1 MINNFLRNF
10 YLVALAYFLMFLVL
24 AGCSNSK
31 MLSVK
36 KSSQQSDC
44 ETIHIDSVLV
54 PKHEKRQF
62 NIETMKLND
71 NCLSL
76 NISYSGG
83 CANPDIQVVLLEVD
97 HGSFPKQTLLDLV
110 ITPPD
115 ACREIITD
123 SISVDL
129 SYFNAM
135 ARDGGIVIRF
145 FEQEKEIF
153 YALPL
158 R

>member
-1 MINNFLRNF
+1 MISNFLRN
-10 YLVALAYFLMFLVL
+10 YILVASANFLLFSVLV
-24 AGCSNSK
+24 GCSNSK

-36 KSSQQSDC
+36 NSSQQSDC

-54 PKHEKRQF
+54 PKYEKRQF
-62 NIETMKLND
+62 NIDNMKLND
-71 NCLSL
+71 NCLFLSYT
-76 NISYSGG
+76 YSGG
-83 CANPDIQVVLLEVD
+83 CIPAQTQVVLKEVD
-97 HGSFPKQTLLDLV
+97 QGSFPKQAMLDLV

-115 ACREIITD
+115 ACREIVTD

-129 SYFNAM
+129 SYFSAM